1 MPGES
6 PVSHQSSPSV
16 ITPGSCRTP
25 SSHGSPPKT
34 ADCRVA
40 RCLERAGHGCRVR
53 DIVGGV
59 NGIGSQRVVHYI
71 PPASS
76 RLAPAGVSLNYPLQ
90 ALHRATGSRLL
101 LSRQRQDYHLVNTSL
116 FSRSESLT
124 ASWGPLGH
132 QYYQKPYLNTRNI

>member
-16 ITPGSCRTP
+16 ITPGSCRTA

-34 ADCRVA
+34 DESRVA
-40 RCLERAGHGCRVR
+40 RCLERAGQGCRVR

-71 PPASS
+71 HPASS

-101 LSRQRQDYHLVNTSL
+101 LSRQRQDYQLVNTSQ
-116 FSRSESLT
+116 FSRPGSLDRKLGT
-124 ASWGPLGH
+124 VGPPILSKTLLK
-132 QYYQKPYLNTRNI
+132 Y